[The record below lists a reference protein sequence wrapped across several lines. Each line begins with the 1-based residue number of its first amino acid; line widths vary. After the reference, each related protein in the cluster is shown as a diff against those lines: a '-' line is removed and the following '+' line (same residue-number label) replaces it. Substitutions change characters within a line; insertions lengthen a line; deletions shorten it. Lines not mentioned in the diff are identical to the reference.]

1 MILKLDTSKFSTPLQ
16 RLINRKQ
23 IGLDERLLAE
33 AVRLHEDAQ
42 GFAIQDP
49 QADAKAREAD
59 GNLEQRVIVRAQSLE
74 MTPSLLTAFHQL
86 RSVFGFVIAIGLLIA
101 VIAGATAA
109 QVALGSQLGS
119 PVINFFWV
127 LGSLLGVPTV
137 ALLLWLI
144 LLFTK
149 PNVAASGSLGSAL
162 FFLGRRVNQW
172 LHKGPSHMAA
182 VQALGSVYLRTS
194 IGRWTLSAI
203 SHGFWLAFLTGCLV
217 LVILILS
224 TKQYNFAWET
234 TILSDRSYVT
244 LTRAIATFPE
254 ALGFTTPDAAQISAS
269 HWTGGGDPP
278 GEFREAWSGLLVGS
292 IVVYG
297 LLPRA
302 LLLLF
307 CLLARQRAN
316 SRFRLDTSLPSYT
329 RLQSRLQPSSQTI
342 GVVDPDQH
350 VPSPAIPET
359 AAAFDRPQDTP
370 STGPAAILGLE
381 IDKPS
386 SSWPPPINGVDWL
399 DLGLVDTRDD
409 RRRALEQVRS
419 APTTPRLVAIVC
431 SAATTPDRGTQGF
444 IADVQKSSS
453 LPVVIVLTD
462 GQRLRERGHF
472 DEVEQ
477 RFADWRALAAS
488 AHVSEDRVIDVD
500 LDHLTDAS
508 RAKLA
513 TAIGVKDAAVA
524 SARRIE
530 QAFALILKHVQ
541 RWSGE
546 PDAAAQAELHRAIAE
561 LYRNERQTWRSLLHL
576 PMETGNDVV
585 GQLKSGANHMLHLLP
600 ERLRRSPKWY
610 AAGALA
616 GAMGCVA
623 ATTLIS
629 PAAIASLPMWAGLGA
644 ALSAVIPSDR
654 AGQSPQPQAINLT
667 DAVNS
672 AALFALLLELQ
683 GRDEIQITRII
694 DQVAGN
700 HEPPVL
706 SDGTAVRQWL
716 ETLRHRFDLALAAGH
731 SS

>member
-1 MILKLDTSKFSTPLQ
+1 
-16 RLINRKQ
+16 
-23 IGLDERLLAE
+23 
-33 AVRLHEDAQ
+33 
-42 GFAIQDP
+42 
-49 QADAKAREAD
+49 
-59 GNLEQRVIVRAQSLE
+59 
-74 MTPSLLTAFHQL
+74 
-86 RSVFGFVIAIGLLIA
+86 
-101 VIAGATAA
+101 
-109 QVALGSQLGS
+109 
-119 PVINFFWV
+119 
-127 LGSLLGVPTV
+127 
-137 ALLLWLI
+137 
-144 LLFTK
+144 
-149 PNVAASGSLGSAL
+149 
-162 FFLGRRVNQW
+162 
-172 LHKGPSHMAA
+172 
-182 VQALGSVYLRTS
+182 
-194 IGRWTLSAI
+194 
-203 SHGFWLAFLTGCLV
+203 
-217 LVILILS
+217 
-224 TKQYNFAWET
+224 
-234 TILSDRSYVT
+234 
-244 LTRAIATFPE
+244 
-254 ALGFTTPDAAQISAS
+254 
-269 HWTGGGDPP
+269 
-278 GEFREAWSGLLVGS
+278 
-292 IVVYG
+292 
-297 LLPRA
+297 
-302 LLLLF
+302 
-307 CLLARQRAN
+307 
-316 SRFRLDTSLPSYT
+316 
-329 RLQSRLQPSSQTI
+329 
-342 GVVDPDQH
+342 
-350 VPSPAIPET
+350 
-359 AAAFDRPQDTP
+359 
-370 STGPAAILGLE
+370 
-381 IDKPS
+381 
-386 SSWPPPINGVDWL
+386 
-399 DLGLVDTRDD
+399 
-409 RRRALEQVRS
+409 
-419 APTTPRLVAIVC
+419 
-431 SAATTPDRGTQGF
+431 
-444 IADVQKSSS
+444 VQKSSS

-576 PMETGNDVV
+576 PRETGNDVV